1 MRLLHAF
8 YYQNTKIPCVSVE
21 EMKEIDRSMV
31 QDYSIQLVQMME
43 NAGAALSFLCARHV
57 KRSVNKKV
65 VILAG
70 TGNNGGGGLVS
81 ARRLANF
88 GADVTVIKPFS
99 SLKNIPALQM
109 ESLKNLPVRILTYSD
124 PSQKQIVVKLL
135 QSADLIVDALIGYG
149 LSGHPKG
156 IIFDLIQL
164 VSHVETDVISLDVP
178 SGLNANNSLLAQPSI
193 KANSTLTLGLPKKVF
208 LSDQAA
214 LHLGNLYLADI
225 SIPHELY
232 KQIGLT
238 VPYLF
243 DGVPYIRISREK
255 SEDISE
261 N

>member
-1 MRLLHAF
+1 VLVF
-8 YYQNTKIPCVSVE
+8 E
-21 EMKEIDRSMV
+21 EMKEIDRLMV
-31 QDYSIQLVQMME
+31 EDYSIQLVQMME
-43 NAGAALSFLCARHV
+43 NAGAALSFLCARHL
-57 KRSVNKKV
+57 KRSVDKNV

-70 TGNNGGGGLVS
+70 AGNNGGGGLVS

-88 GADVTVIKPFS
+88 GADVTVIKPS
-99 SLKNIPALQM
+99 SILKNIPALQM

-124 PSQKQIVVKLL
+124 SSQNQIVVRLL

-156 IIFDLIQL
+156 LIFDLIQL

-178 SGLNANNSLLAQPSI
+178 SGLNTNNGLMAQPSI
-193 KANSTLTLGLPKKVF
+193 KANSTLTLGLPKHGF
-208 LSDQAA
+208 LSDLAA
-214 LHLGNLYLADI
+214 SHLGKLYLADI
-225 SIPHELY
+225 SIPQELY

-243 DGVPYIRISREK
+243 DGVPYIGISQQK
-255 SEDISE
+255 SEDTST